1 MLMDSDINV
10 MGEEELARVTRD
22 EFGEEEEAM
31 ESALGEM
38 EEWIAS
44 CPHLANTK
52 RDRDWLR

>member
-1 MLMDSDINV
+1 MDSDINV